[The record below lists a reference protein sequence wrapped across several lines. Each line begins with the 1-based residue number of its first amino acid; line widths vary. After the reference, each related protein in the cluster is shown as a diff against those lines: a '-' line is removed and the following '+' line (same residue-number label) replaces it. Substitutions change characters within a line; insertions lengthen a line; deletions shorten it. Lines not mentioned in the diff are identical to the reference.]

1 MSKLTINT
9 ASVKVMRSHDYCH
22 FEVILAANVDCPPDS
37 PEWFQQVDNLRKNA
51 ARLADKAV
59 EQYKIAKSN
68 QQIREMNAQ
77 QAKYTKQEADAIG
90 DKPETERT
98 PDEQAVLKTYKDRL
112 YAANREY
119 DYQDDW
125 DDQDS

>member
-1 MSKLTINT
+1 MQT
-9 ASVKVMRSHDYCH
+9 RPDRE
-22 FEVILAANVDCPPDS
+22 EVVS
-37 PEWFQQVDNLRKNA
+37 PGLIG
-51 ARLADKAV
+51 LADKAV

-77 QAKYTKQEADAIG
+77 QAKYTKEEADAIG
-90 DKPETERT
+90 DKPETEHT

-112 YAANREY
+112 YAANRKY